1 MVYGIALRYV
11 LQIYFMDRLKLFSD
25 SSRGLRGARAAGS
38 IPAGSKDGG
47 AQRAVP
53 RWVGRGS
60 ADGGRPFMRVV
71 RAPTLA
77 MTLASTSIIIHRG
90 TGTPDDR
97 QPTGDLRRSV
107 FAAGAPGVFRT
118 HAPGGPQKHAS
129 LSLVSYRYSVRT

>member
-11 LQIYFMDRLKLFSD
+11 LQIYGPVKAVFGFV
-25 SSRGLRGARAAGS
+25 ARAAPARGRRGAY
-38 IPAGSKDGG
+38 AGSKDGG

-53 RWVGRGS
+53 VGS

-77 MTLASTSIIIHRG
+77 MTLATSIIIHRG
-90 TGTPDDR
+90 TDR
-97 QPTGDLRRSV
+97 TTGSRRAISGV
-107 FAAGAPGVFRT
+107 RFSPAGAPGVFRT
-118 HAPGGPQKHAS
+118 HAPGGPQKHAR